1 MLEEYGFA
9 DPGSSCGCDVHLVAL
24 VVFIRVSNVVSTSR
38 VFCPRFTGAWH
49 HVGFDFASQRCKWI
63 TVVIVLSV
71 QVRVC

>member
-9 DPGSSCGCDVHLVAL
+9 YPGSSRGCDVHLVAS
-24 VVFIRVSNVVSTSR
+24 VVFIRISNVVPAGR
-38 VFCPRFTGAWH
+38 VFCPRFAGAWH
-49 HVGFDFASQRCKWI
+49 HVGFDFASQRCEWI